1 MSRSSKGGWLLY
13 CLCNIPLVWI
23 FKVGIVRVG
32 KGAFNR
38 AKEVDKAMPGIPI
51 PIMAVIIPFGAY
63 RVEQE
68 MHRIMRRWRVD
79 FYKGD
84 GHTETF
90 ILAPLFFAVPIMLA
104 IWAIY
109 FACIDAIFHTTILPT
124 VAKVFFDALFWVGEY
139 LYSKF

>member
-1 MSRSSKGGWLLY
+1 MSKSNSGWLLY
-13 CLCNIPLVWI
+13 CLWNFPLIWI
-23 FKVGIVRVG
+23 FKVGIVRTG
-32 KGAFNR
+32 KGAFRR
-38 AKEVDKAMPGIPI
+38 AKEVNKAMPGYPI

-90 ILAPLFFAVPIMLA
+90 IIAPLFFAVPIMLT
-104 IWAIY
+104 IWGLYLA
-109 FACIDAIFHTTILPT
+109 A
-124 VAKVFFDALFWVGEY
+124 FDAYFGTKALPVVAGWFFETIFY
-139 LYSKF
+139 LL